1 MHAFGEILKA
11 HKKPQFSFI
20 ELDCDVFT
28 LSPIGELILGYVS
41 FELCEVFGSSS
52 VVLNGVALYLLSG
65 CRRRHLRS
73 FEVRY

>member
-52 VVLNGVALYLLSG
+52 VVLNRG
-65 CRRRHLRS
+65 CLVS
-73 FEVRY
+73 SEWLQKETSEKL